1 MALGVALRL
10 AGPPLIA
17 IALLALMRKVRR
29 AEATVNL
36 PRASVQ
42 KPWMKCSEGRHYR
55 DFLHNARAFFYICFS
70 SVFFIFGGPGG
81 TPGSPGGMQRSTRG
95 EEKSTD
101 VAQAVPTSILHR

>member
-55 DFLHNARAFFYICFS
+55 EFSHEARGADREFS
-70 SVFFIFGGPGG
+70 ASVGA
-81 TPGSPGGMQRSTRG
+81 
-95 EEKSTD
+95 EAWDE
-101 VAQAVPTSILHR
+101 VL